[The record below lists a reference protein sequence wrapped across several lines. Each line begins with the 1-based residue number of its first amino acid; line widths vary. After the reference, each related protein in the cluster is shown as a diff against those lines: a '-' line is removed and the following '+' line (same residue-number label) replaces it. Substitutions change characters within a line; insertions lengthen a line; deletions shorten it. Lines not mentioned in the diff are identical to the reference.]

1 MNLSKEEFD
10 ILGLP
15 SDPWFFSHRDR
26 TKNGSSIQSPEVE
39 ELTFS
44 LLPEQDE
51 MHDPEEV
58 IVRKKFRQLSNC
70 FCEDDSLMVEGGG
83 GDTSF
88 TEAGFESFIEQTV
101 SELGPRFYHVEL
113 DPTQC

>member
-15 SDPWFFSHRDR
+15 KDPWFFSHRDR

-51 MHDPEEV
+51 MYDPEEV
-58 IVRKKFRQLSNC
+58 VVRKKFRQLSDC
-70 FCEDDSLMVEGGG
+70 FYEDDSLMVEPRSG

-88 TEAGFESFIEQTV
+88 AEAGFQDFIEQTV
-101 SELGPRFYHVEL
+101 SERAGVV
-113 DPTQC
+113 PTQILK